1 LDTGASAVVVAAN
14 PAKSL
19 VPVRRKPNRT
29 SFQKGNQVARKS
41 GLQAKTEKGTGF
53 LQKRIGHAVNRKL
66 REAAAMGRPIDA
78 LQLPGVRRL
87 CQDVIMRER
96 AYAEIMR
103 ELALGKKFGDL
114 SEKTLDYFCR
124 FGNNARAE
132 EMALGWSATSRGA
145 LLRDLA
151 GAAKDR
157 QQAMAASALQ
167 RDYGRKQVA
176 S

>member
-1 LDTGASAVVVAAN
+1 MV
-14 PAKSL
+14 PA
-19 VPVRRKPNRT
+19 RRKPNAGT
-29 SFQKGNQVARKS
+29 FKKGNQVARKS
-41 GLQAKTEKGTGF
+41 GLQAKTERGTGF
-53 LQKRIGHAVNRKL
+53 LQKRIGHAVNRKV
-66 REAAAMGRPIDA
+66 REAAAMGRPIDP
-78 LQLPGVRRL
+78 LQLPGIRRL

-103 ELALGKKFGDL
+103 ELSLGKKFSDL

-132 EMALGWSATSRGA
+132 EMALGWSATARGA

-157 QQAMAASALQ
+157 AQAMAQHGLHQ
-167 RDYGRKQVA
+167 DYGRRPA
-176 S
+176 